1 MNEITLSS
9 KGVLR
14 ATAQNGIIKITCIKS
29 EQGGKP
35 VLLGTIEDM
44 VCTRPFLFLDKNEA
58 LWLFYTAVHCVD
70 EDTQQP
76 MAAFAPKGSYSESF
90 IKWAW
95 CDAVYPRLGGSFT
108 DAKVSAGVNEAEDVF
123 APELCRRYEA
133 IGKVL
138 AGKAGFSK
146 EKFDLF
152 LDEKRSLALG
162 KLYGVK
168 IDENHYPFARRT
180 GFSMRGKPLE
190 CEFEGK
196 NTLIL
201 PIYSNAFSCALL
213 LYSFDNGVNFDSRD
227 YVICSLDDR
236 DDFVLSEQAGTIHLT
251 IKTGGNS
258 VPVAKTADLGKTW
271 ENFYDAS
278 LFVLNTGTGEAVQ
291 PGKKWCRQNKIKF
304 FGKPAPVKF
313 FRLLKTVAKNERIFD
328 FSKKKKSAQPIFE
341 QHEPTKIAGL
351 KGYGTPVIED
361 IFPVIKEHA
370 HGSGIAALHNGE
382 LISVWFQS
390 DGERKGND
398 GRILAARKPLD
409 APWKEPFVIADVAG
423 MADCNPTVFVDKND
437 RLWFFWYPV
446 LSNCWETSQPKYR
459 YAEKGFYEYE
469 NGYQHDPEWANRGI
483 LNPSRHDELQ
493 GKAEGF
499 ENARYVYGEVNGE
512 CRYITAEQ
520 FNQHRLPANEYVKIE
535 DRYITDSFVVALR
548 NSMLHTIDFIRA
560 ENKYAGIAP
569 FFEIYIWW
577 EAERI
582 CKVAAGADTA
592 YKKWRPITRS
602 LGWQTKNKPTEFEFE
617 GKTRLMLPL
626 YSDGIHCSLTAFTD
640 DGGKTWGYGLPFA
653 STAPEQ
659 AASLVL
665 ENGTLRSYFRNGE
678 PTNHVLSYES
688 HDGGATFGDMRVEPA
703 LKHEGG
709 FDIVKLKSGVWVMSI
724 TDAYKGKGVKAHN
737 RSRLQIAVSKDEGK
751 IWALTPLEL
760 DTNGVRDC
768 GYSAITQGVD
778 GTIYVTYSYDDE
790 NVMNNIRCATI
801 KKVIS
806 EH

>member
-1 MNEITLSS
+1 MNETTLSS
-9 KGVLR
+9 KSVLR
-14 ATAQNGIIKITCIKS
+14 ATAKDGVIEIACIKS
-29 EQGGKP
+29 EQGSKP
-35 VLLGTIEDM
+35 VLLDTIEDM
-44 VCTRPFLFLDKNEA
+44 VCTRPFLFTDKNEG

-90 IKWAW
+90 VKWAW
-95 CDAVYPRLGGSFT
+95 RDAVYPRLGGSFT
-108 DAKVSAGVNEAEDVF
+108 DATQSAGVNEAEDAF

-138 AGKAGFSK
+138 AGKPGFSQ
-146 EKFDLF
+146 EEFDLF

-168 IDENHYPFARRT
+168 IDNNHYPFARRT
-180 GFSMRGKPLE
+180 GFSLRGKPIE

-213 LYSFDNGVNFDSRD
+213 LYSFDNGANFDSRD
-227 YVICSLDDR
+227 YLICSLEDR

-251 IKTGGNS
+251 IKAGGNIL
-258 VPVAKTADLGKTW
+258 PVGKTADLGKTW

-278 LFVLNTGTGEAVQ
+278 QFVLNIGTKEAVQ
-291 PGKKWCRQNKIKF
+291 PEKKWYRQNKIKF

-313 FRLLKTVAKNERIFD
+313 FRLAKTVAKNERIFD
-328 FSKKKKSAQPIFE
+328 FSKKKKSAQPIFK
-341 QHEPTKIAGL
+341 QYEPTKIAGL
-351 KGYGTPVIED
+351 DCYGTPIIED

-370 HGSGIAALHNGE
+370 HGSGIAGLHNGE

-390 DGERKGND
+390 DGERRGND

-409 APWKEPFVIADVAG
+409 APWQEPFVIADVAG
-423 MADCNPTVFVDKND
+423 VADCNPTVFVDKND

-469 NGYQHDPEWANRGI
+469 NGYKQDPEWANRGI

-493 GKAEGF
+493 GRAEGF
-499 ENARYVYGEVNGE
+499 ENGRYLYGEVNGE

-520 FNQHRLPANEYVKIE
+520 FKRRRLPPNEYVKIE

-602 LGWQTKNKPTEFEFE
+602 LGWQTKNKPTEFKFE

-640 DGGKTWGYGLPFA
+640 DGGETWGYGLPFA

-688 HDGGATFGDMRVEPA
+688 HDGGATFANMRVEPA

-709 FDIVKLKSGVWVMSI
+709 FDIVKLKSGIWVMSI
-724 TDAYKGKGVKAHN
+724 TDAYKNKGVKAHN
-737 RSRLQIAVSKDEGK
+737 RSRLQVAVSKDQGK
-751 IWALTPLEL
+751 TWVLTPLEL
-760 DTNGVRDC
+760 DTNGRRDY

-778 GTIYVTYSYDDE
+778 GTIYVSYSYDDE
-790 NVMNNIRCATI
+790 EGMNNIRCATI
-801 KKVIS
+801 KKALGD
-806 EH
+806 E